1 MWKNDFEKVVN
12 KYGCNSGCTL
22 GICAER
28 NVIFNMLT
36 DGIVFIIKKIRK
48 KKEWS
53 KGWNRVYRSGVIA
66 VVLTALVI
74 GYGRYNIF
82 HVVRTEYTV
91 NTQKDIRSEG
101 HQLALLS
108 DLHYG
113 ISMDDDKL
121 QKAADRIM
129 PKMPT
134 TASFSRYM
142 AFHSASWVSAA
153 YSAKACAVSG
163 TSQPPRSS
171 SGCGRSQW

>member
-91 NTQKDIRSEG
+91 NT
-101 HQLALLS
+101 
-108 DLHYG
+108 
-113 ISMDDDKL
+113 
-121 QKAADRIM
+121 
-129 PKMPT
+129 
-134 TASFSRYM
+134 
-142 AFHSASWVSAA
+142 
-153 YSAKACAVSG
+153 
-163 TSQPPRSS
+163 
-171 SGCGRSQW
+171 